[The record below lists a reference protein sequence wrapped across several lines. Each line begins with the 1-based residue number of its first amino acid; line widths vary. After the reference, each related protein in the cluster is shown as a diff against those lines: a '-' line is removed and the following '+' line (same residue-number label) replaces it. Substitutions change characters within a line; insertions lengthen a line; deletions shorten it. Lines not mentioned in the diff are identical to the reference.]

1 MCDLPLQ
8 VLSLP
13 VHASLCPAQLHQF
26 FDLGQVFKCVKN
38 HWSSWRKEKI
48 IYLSNML
55 ECISCVPG
63 LCLHGGLSRRV
74 MMLWVTEGG
83 GAGSPWQGG
92 GLTVNLI
99 LKPSQCIRRG
109 FLRTHAGGGL
119 QGVSRQRK

>member
-13 VHASLCPAQLHQF
+13 VHTSLCPAQPHQF

-55 ECISCVPG
+55 EYISCVPG
-63 LCLHGGLSRRV
+63 LCFHGGLSRRV
-74 MMLWVTEGG
+74 MMLWVTEEGVLALPG
-83 GAGSPWQGG
+83 RAEGSQ
-92 GLTVNLI
+92 
-99 LKPSQCIRRG
+99 
-109 FLRTHAGGGL
+109 
-119 QGVSRQRK
+119 